1 MKKKGQFEI
10 IHDISE
16 NITLVQ
22 LMESVGNVNNTV
34 NIAEYWIFDSKYKKA
49 LLLTLDSLNI
59 ICSPLIGEVIF
70 AVFESVF
77 HTVRYIK
84 NTLKLNIPD

>member
-22 LMESVGNVNNTV
+22 LIDSVGNVNHAFSIV
-34 NIAEYWIFDSKYKKA
+34 RYWIFDSKYKKA
-49 LLLTLDSLNI
+49 LPLTLNSLN
-59 ICSPLIGEVIF
+59 LIPPPSLGEGMF